1 MTAVPNH
8 CPIDPQG
15 AADTHPASSTGTT
28 VLRVQGLGKEYK
40 LYASPRERLRALV
53 TGHSR
58 HHSHWALQD
67 VSFSLQRGQCIGVI
81 GDNGAGKSSLL
92 KLLAGTLQP
101 STGSIERVGRVTAIL
116 ELGAGFHPDF
126 SGRDNLYFGG
136 SLIGIDHAEMV
147 QLEPGII
154 EFCELGE
161 ALDRPVKTYSSG
173 MAVRLAFALVTAV
186 QPDVLIIDE
195 ALAVGDQHFQK
206 KCIERIMAFRSN
218 GCTILFCSHS
228 PYHIR
233 HLCDAA
239 LWLKGGRVA
248 QLGATEPVLAAY
260 DLYSR
265 QRLSQEQQQEQK
277 QAATAAP
284 ASAQTGQELADS
296 GSVAAMD
303 AGAPTFALDNSAQ
316 PPSPLAAG
324 AASAGFSAAQD
335 AGTARIL
342 SVDVKDLSAP
352 EGERPGV
359 LQSTDLVVTITVRGR
374 GAECPHIGFMIEQS
388 QGVGITSLATHEDG
402 ATPVRLPDGH
412 WQSVLTFPDLP
423 LHSGDY
429 VISVYLFDETG
440 MVVYE
445 EWFQFLHFSFLF
457 PKVLPGLVR
466 LPHHWA

>member
-1 MTAVPNH
+1 MTTAANH

-15 AADTHPASSTGTT
+15 AADTHPAGSTSAT
-28 VLRVQGLGKEYK
+28 VLKVQGLGKEYK

-136 SLIGIDHAEMV
+136 SLIGIDQAEMAR
-147 QLEPGII
+147 LEPGIV

-161 ALDRPVKTYSSG
+161 AMDRPVKTYSSG

-233 HLCDAA
+233 HLCDVA

-248 QLGATEPVLAAY
+248 MLGATEPVLAAY
-260 DLYSR
+260 DLHSR
-265 QRLSQEQQQEQK
+265 QRLVQEQG
-277 QAATAAP
+277 AAASS
-284 ASAQTGQELADS
+284 SAQARQAVVDTDAVNAIANGVDS
-296 GSVAAMD
+296 SAMD
-303 AGAPTFALDNSAQ
+303 ATAQ
-316 PPSPLAAG
+316 LPSPLV
-324 AASAGFSAAQD
+324 SAAQD
-335 AGTARIL
+335 TGTARIL

-352 EGERPGV
+352 QGGRPAV
-359 LQSTDLVVTITVRGR
+359 LQSTDLVVTIIVRGR

-402 ATPVRLPDGH
+402 ATPVRLPNGH